1 MDNGWWNVILV
12 SFTESDR
19 FSPLKWSEQHE
30 RKITILCIVAA
41 ITDVQLVSAY
51 VLLGQI
57 TASLAIV

>member
-1 MDNGWWNVILV
+1 MDNDWWNVILV

-30 RKITILCIVAA
+30 QITILCIVAA